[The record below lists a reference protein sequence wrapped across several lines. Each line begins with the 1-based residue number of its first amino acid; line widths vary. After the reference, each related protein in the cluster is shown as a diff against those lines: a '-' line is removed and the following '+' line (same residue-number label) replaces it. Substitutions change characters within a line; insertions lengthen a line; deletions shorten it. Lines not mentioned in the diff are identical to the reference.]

1 LDINPEIRMSTE
13 QFLEM
18 DSAIA
23 SHEIMSDMEIV
34 EEVLCRSN
42 PLPPENNSEDEQDE
56 VEINAEFLKKLRQLT
71 RKATLK
77 VAQQKKQQNISSFF
91 DNES

>member
-23 SHEIMSDMEIV
+23 SYKIMSDVKIV
-34 EEVLCRSN
+34 KEVLCRSN
-42 PLPPENNSEDEQDE
+42 PLPPENNSKDEIALLPITIMQGK
-56 VEINAEFLKKLRQLT
+56 EILE
-71 RKATLK
+71 
-77 VAQQKKQQNISSFF
+77 
-91 DNES
+91 

>member
-1 LDINPEIRMSTE
+1 LDINPEIQMSTE

-42 PLPPENNSEDEQDE
+42 PLPPENNSEDEVAPLPMTAMQGKKCLKALFCGSTTKE
-56 VEINAEFLKKLRQLT
+56 TTEYQFL
-71 RKATLK
+71 
-77 VAQQKKQQNISSFF
+77 F
-91 DNES
+91 